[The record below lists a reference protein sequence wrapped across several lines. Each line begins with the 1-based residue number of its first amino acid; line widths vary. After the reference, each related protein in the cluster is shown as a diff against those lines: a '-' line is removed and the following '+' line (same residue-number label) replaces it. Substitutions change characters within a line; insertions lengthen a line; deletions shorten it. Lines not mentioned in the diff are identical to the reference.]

1 MNDTQAIP
9 PLPEY
14 LAEAV
19 RRRLQERQRL
29 PKSTY
34 RLQLHADF
42 TFRHAQAVVA
52 YLAKLGI
59 SDCYCSSFLR
69 ARPGSTHGYDI
80 CAHNQLNPELG
91 DQADFQAFVDELA
104 AHDMGLVLDF
114 VPNHMAA
121 DPEMNAWWHSVLEDG
136 PASPYACFFD
146 IDWHPVKPELEGK
159 VLLPVLGDHYG
170 IVLERGELQ
179 LIFHNG
185 AFVLRYHEHHWPVDP
200 GQYPKFRRAGLGS
213 LQMSDQSQTRAPT
226 VREGES

>member
-42 TFRHAQAVVA
+42 TFRHDQDVVA

-69 ARPGSTHGYDI
+69 ARTGSTHGYDI
-80 CAHNQLNPELG
+80 CAHSQLNPELV
-91 DQADFQAFVDELA
+91 DEVVFQPFVDELEV
-104 AHDMGLVLDF
+104 HDLALD
-114 VPNHMAA
+114 
-121 DPEMNAWWHSVLEDG
+121 L
-136 PASPYACFFD
+136 D
-146 IDWHPVKPELEGK
+146 IV
-159 VLLPVLGDHYG
+159 
-170 IVLERGELQ
+170 Q
-179 LIFHNG
+179 
-185 AFVLRYHEHHWPVDP
+185 
-200 GQYPKFRRAGLGS
+200 
-213 LQMSDQSQTRAPT
+213 
-226 VREGES
+226 